1 MSEDLSHGPVI
12 GFSVDKKQAAVSSM
26 LRSAH
31 CIRRLYMNIIKRLLT
46 GFADLYLFRIQTGTL
61 TYRAHSQEM

>member
-1 MSEDLSHGPVI
+1 MGS
-12 GFSVDKKQAAVSSM
+12 SVDKEQAAVSSM

-31 CIRRLYMNIIKRLLT
+31 CIRRLSMNIITRLLT

-61 TYRAHSQEM
+61 TYRAHSQEIV